1 MKAFKPEK
9 MEIMTVVT
17 FPGQG
22 SQKPG
27 FLSPWLEDQASRTTL
42 ENLSAASGI
51 DLVLHGT
58 ESDADT
64 IRDTAVA
71 QPLIVA
77 AGILTWDALTARLGD
92 RLNGVAVA
100 GHSVGEIAAAY
111 AAGIFDAETA
121 MRFVVKRSS
130 LMAKDAAAVTTGM
143 SAVIGGSEGDV
154 IQHLTNLDL
163 SPANFNGAG
172 QIVAAGEPVQ
182 LEELRN
188 NPPAGARVIPLKVAG
203 AFHTRWMAD
212 AQEALGAL
220 EDEFEVAKPNRPI
233 HTNRDGSVV
242 TDGATYRRYLIEQVN
257 RPVHWDLCM
266 NAFVEAGYG
275 ALVEA
280 APAGTLVGLAKRG
293 MKGAPTAALN
303 IPTDLD
309 TAAELFP
316 GA

>member
-1 MKAFKPEK
+1 
-9 MEIMTVVT
+9 MTVVT

-27 FLSPWLEDQASRTTL
+27 FLSPWLEDSASRSTL
-42 ENLSAASGI
+42 EDLSTASGI
-51 DLVLHGT
+51 DLIRHGT
-58 ESDADT
+58 ESDAET

-77 AGILTWDALTARLGD
+77 AGILTWDALVGRLGD
-92 RLNGVAVA
+92 RVDGAAVA

-111 AAGIFDAETA
+111 AAGIFDAATA
-121 MRFVVKRSS
+121 IRFVVKRSQ
-130 LMAKDAAAVTTGM
+130 LMAQDAAAVTTGM
-143 SAVIGGSEGDV
+143 SAIIGGSEGDV
-154 IQHLTNLDL
+154 IEHLNNLDL

-172 QIVAAGEPVQ
+172 QIVAAGEPEQ
-182 LEELRN
+182 LEALRK

-212 AQEALGAL
+212 AQAALAGL
-220 EDEFEVAKPNRPI
+220 EEEFSVAKPTRPI

-242 TDGATYRRYLIEQVN
+242 TDGVTYRRYLIEQVN

-266 NAFVEAGYG
+266 NAFLEAGYSG
-275 ALVEA
+275 LVEA

-293 MKGAPTAALN
+293 MKGVPAAAIN
-303 IPTDLD
+303 VPADID